1 MISWI
6 ASNPWP
12 VISVVGL
19 LANLA
24 VILFIRGANHDA

>member
-19 LANLA
+19 LASF
-24 VILFIRGANHDA
+24 VVVLFIRGANHDA